1 MIRNLILK
9 FYYYIQTIL
18 FNSVDFNN
26 TIAIN
31 YFISLI
37 NNTLNES
44 EFSAVNLLI
53 KPISLITEVTFVKD
67 TSIINPY
74 SI

>member
-1 MIRNLILK
+1 MIRNLILR
-9 FYYYIQTIL
+9 FYYYMQTIL
-18 FNSVDFNN
+18 FNPVDFNN

-53 KPISLITEVTFVKD
+53 EPISLVAEVTFAKD
-67 TSIINPY
+67 TSITNPY